1 MSIVTTL
8 IARPAEAHY
17 IVEAAKRLDT
27 ISLPFQRSQP
37 LARYALDVHV
47 DIEADK
53 LDTLKHLVGLALH
66 GLPID
71 HVVQVAETRRKK
83 LLMADMDSTMIGQ
96 ECVDELAALVG
107 IKHQVSSITER
118 AMRGE
123 IEFEPALRARVA
135 LLSGIETRLI
145 DQLIENHITLNPG
158 ARTLIRTMTANGTF
172 TALVSG
178 GFTIFTQ
185 AIAERCGFDLHR
197 ANTLEFKD
205 DRLTGAVAEPI
216 LGQQA
221 KRDAL
226 DELCRK
232 HRLKPDETVAIGD
245 GANDLAMLDGAGL
258 GVAYYAKPAVAEAA
272 DARIDHTDL
281 TSLLFA
287 QGYKAEEFI
296 GEAPAEPEQD
306 EAEHGAEV

>member
-8 IARPAEAHY
+8 IARPEQADY

-37 LARYALDVHV
+37 LSRYALDVHV
-47 DIEADK
+47 DIEDDK
-53 LDTLKHLVGLALH
+53 LDTLRHLVGLALH

-71 HVVQVAETRRKK
+71 HFVQVAETRRRK
-83 LLMADMDSTMIGQ
+83 LFLADMDSTMIGQ

-135 LLSGIETRLI
+135 LLTGIERQLI

-158 ARTLIRTMTANGTF
+158 ARTLVQTMTANDTF

-178 GFTIFTQ
+178 GFTIFTE
-185 AIAERCGFDLHR
+185 AVAERCGFDMHR
-197 ANTLEFKD
+197 ANILEFD
-205 DRLTGAVAEPI
+205 NDRLNGAVTEPI

-221 KRDAL
+221 KRDTL

-232 HRLKPDETVAIGD
+232 HRIKPGQTLAVGD
-245 GANDLAMLDGAGL
+245 GANDLAMLEGSGL

-287 QGYKAEEFI
+287 QGYQVEEFI
-296 GEAPAEPEQD
+296 GEGPADPQQAEPEYGS
-306 EAEHGAEV
+306 EA

>member
-8 IARPAEAHY
+8 IARPAQAHY

-71 HVVQVAETRRKK
+71 HFVQVAETRRKK

-107 IKHQVSSITER
+107 IKSQVSSITER

-135 LLSGIETRLI
+135 LLSGIETKLI

-158 ARTLIRTMTANGTF
+158 AQTLIQTMVANGTF

-178 GFTIFTQ
+178 GFTIFTE
-185 AIAERCGFDLHR
+185 AIAERCGFDMHK
-197 ANTLEFKD
+197 ANTLEFND
-205 DRLTGAVAEPI
+205 ERLTGTVKEPI

-226 DELCRK
+226 NELCRK
-232 HRLKPDETVAIGD
+232 HRLKPHETVAIGD

-287 QGYKAEEFI
+287 QGYQVDEFV
-296 GEAPAEPEQD
+296 GEAPADPNQD
-306 EAEHGAEV
+306 DAEYTAEV